1 MLADILVIS
10 GICLGIYSFYRYETK
25 SIEISEYNIESNKIP
40 SKFNNFNII
49 QISDLHNAEFGKN
62 NYRLI
67 KSIDSLKPDIVV
79 ITGDLIDGEREDYN
93 IAIDLLNNLSKK
105 YKVYYIKGNHEEKAL
120 IKKYKLKYEDY
131 FKELKKIDI
140 IDLNDKII
148 KIEKENSYINLYG
161 LDIPL
166 NYYKYLFNNEDQL
179 VLDEKF
185 IQDKLG
191 NLNKDEYNILL
202 AHTPFY
208 FEQYSNWGA
217 DLVLSGHV
225 HGGIIR
231 IPLLGGLLSP
241 NRRFFPKFDLG
252 KYENNNSI
260 MIVNK
265 GLGKSKVFFRVNCR
279 PEVVRIKLKCK
290 L

>member
-1 MLADILVIS
+1 MDIA
-10 GICLGIYSFYRYETK
+10 C
-25 SIEISEYNIESNKIP
+25 
-40 SKFNNFNII
+40 
-49 QISDLHNAEFGKN
+49 
-62 NYRLI
+62 
-67 KSIDSLKPDIVV
+67 
-79 ITGDLIDGEREDYN
+79 
-93 IAIDLLNNLSKK
+93 
-105 YKVYYIKGNHEEKAL
+105 AL
-120 IKKYKLKYEDY
+120 PPGTQQ
-131 FKELKKIDI
+131 
-140 IDLNDKII
+140 
-148 KIEKENSYINLYG
+148 SRAG
-161 LDIPL
+161 P
-166 NYYKYLFNNEDQL
+166 L
-179 VLDEKF
+179 VLPF
-185 IQDKLG
+185 YWTAGLG